1 MSTRLPVASHPL
13 LASAGAGV
21 RRGRAAF
28 VVLASASLCAALGA
42 FAPHA
47 RADDAPPGMAEG
59 SAPAPAG
66 GTAAPAAAVDRAEAR
81 RQFEAG
87 VLAREEGRWGDAA
100 KAFGKS
106 LDADESDY
114 LTHVRYQEAVIEGGE
129 GAALPKDYD
138 ELLRDRGA
146 TDAFLKLHRLR
157 LDPPASRETA
167 LAALLKATPGDPA
180 VLLELGRAQLAL
192 DNAAAAKKSLE
203 PAYAARPDLADVL
216 ALSVE
221 ALRRSGDTAGARARL
236 EGVLK
241 KQPENYDAL
250 LHLARL
256 DLAEGKLDTAVK
268 RTDAVLGMRP
278 TLLGAFF
285 VRSEAAS
292 RLGKVEDSRAA
303 LESVLK
309 IHPGD
314 IEGSIAL
321 ADLLEKGATKEGLA
335 QAVEL
340 YKKVLATKG
349 APLLRAHYGLAW
361 VYERSNQLDLAAAE
375 YREALLLAPGDA
387 AVVNSVGVVL
397 LRQKKFQEAIVQFKR
412 AIDLD
417 PLAPEAYAN
426 LGAVADEQAD
436 WNEGIKW
443 YTKVLALKGQDKNVR
458 ALLNCAF
465 DYEALTQYKKAED
478 FLEKVRA
485 VRPDDSEVATFLG
498 DNLSFQKKW
507 KAAIKVYV
515 EALKLDEKN
524 RFALRGLGIAYS
536 QDDQIDKA
544 LDTLEKAKSLK
555 PDDATTLLVLGD
567 LYLSKEDYEK
577 ALTNYE
583 AYVKAGGSNGD
594 IPGLIEQIKAQI
606 ASKKK

>member
-1 MSTRLPVASHPL
+1 MPTRLIVASRPIGASVVGALGVGL
-13 LASAGAGV
+13 LALSSAVRSAG
-21 RRGRAAF
+21 
-28 VVLASASLCAALGA
+28 
-42 FAPHA
+42 
-47 RADDAPPGMAEG
+47 ADDAPPAAAPPGS
-59 SAPAPAG
+59 SAPAAS
-66 GTAAPAAAVDRAEAR
+66 APPDRVEAR

-87 VLAREEGRWGDAA
+87 ELAREEGRWVDAA
-100 KAFGKS
+100 KAFGLA

-114 LTHVRYQEAVIEGGE
+114 LAHVRYQEAVIEGGE

-138 ELLRDRGA
+138 ELLRERGA
-146 TDAFLKLHRLR
+146 VDPALRLHRLR
-157 LDPPASRETA
+157 VDPPATRAAA
-167 LAALLKATPGDPA
+167 LATALKATPGDPA

-192 DNAAAAKKSLE
+192 DEVPGAKKSLE
-203 PAYAARPDLADVL
+203 AAFASKPDFADVL
-216 ALSVE
+216 LLSVE
-221 ALRRSGDTAGARARL
+221 ALRRAGDVAGARARL

-241 KQPENYDAL
+241 KQPENYGAL

-256 DLAEGKLDTAVK
+256 DLVEGKLDTAVK
-268 RTDAVLGMRP
+268 RADAVLGMRP

-285 VRSEAAS
+285 VRSEASS
-292 RLGKVEDSRAA
+292 RLGKVEDARAA
-303 LESVLK
+303 LESILK

-314 IEGSIAL
+314 VEASISL

-340 YKKVLATKG
+340 YKKVLTVKG

-361 VYERSNQLDLAAAE
+361 VYERSNLLDLAAAE
-375 YREALLLAPGDA
+375 YREAGLLAPGDA

-397 LRQKKFQEAIVQFKR
+397 LKQKKFQEAIVQFKR
-412 AIDLD
+412 ATDLD
-417 PLAPEAYAN
+417 PAAPEAYAN

-436 WNEGIKW
+436 WNEGVKW
-443 YTKVLALKGQDKNVR
+443 YLKVLSLKGQDKNVR

-465 DYEALTQYKKAED
+465 DYEALGTYKKAED

-485 VRPDDSEVATFLG
+485 VRPDDSEVVTFLG

-507 KAAIKVYV
+507 KAAIKVYLDAV
-515 EALKLDEKN
+515 RLDEKN

-536 QDDQIDKA
+536 QDDQLEKA
-544 LDTLEKAKSLK
+544 LESLEKAKALK

-567 LYLSKEDYEK
+567 LYLSKEDLEK
-577 ALTNYE
+577 ALANYE

-594 IPGLIEQIKAQI
+594 IPALIEQIKAQI
-606 ASKKK
+606 DSKKK